1 MLKLKILNM
10 QNKLSLAWKQNYYKA
25 MKAASRE
32 NFIKAINHQQPDRV
46 VVDFGSTPVT
56 GIHVLIVEKLRH
68 YYGLEKR
75 PVKVIEP
82 YQMLGEIDADLIRE
96 MNIDVIGLF
105 SAKNMFGVPNDDW
118 KVHKTLWGQEVLF
131 PGNFNYTFNSNGD
144 ILMYPEGDT
153 SVPPSGIMPKSGYF
167 FDALDRQGPVDESTL
182 KVDDNLEEFSLLTDQ
197 DIEYWKNQIYS
208 ITDSSKAIVASF
220 GGTALGDI
228 ALVPAVGL
236 KNPKGIRGVEEW
248 YISTLTREDFIK
260 EIYDRQT
267 DIAIEN
273 LKVLNKVVGNKI
285 DVVFTCGTD
294 FGTQNS
300 TFCSTET
307 FDRMWLPYYK
317 KVNDW
322 VHLNT
327 SWKTFKHSCGA
338 VEPLMPHFIEA
349 GFDIINPVQINASG
363 MDPKKLKKKYGNNLV
378 FWGGGVDTQG
388 VFAFGT
394 PAQVKEQVR
403 NQCDIMNENGG
414 FVFNTVHNIQ
424 ANVPFENVVA
434 MLDALKEY

>member
-1 MLKLKILNM
+1 MET
-10 QNKLSLAWKQNYYKA
+10 SSKQNFLKT
-25 MKAASRE
+25 
-32 NFIKAINHQQPDRV
+32 INHQQPNRV
-46 VVDFGSTPVT
+46 VVDFGSTAVT
-56 GIHVLIVEKLRH
+56 GIHVLIIEKLRD
-68 YYGLEKR
+68 YYGLEKK

-82 YQMLGEIDADLIRE
+82 YQMLGEIDNDLLKA

-105 SAKNMFGVPNDDW
+105 STKNMFGVPNENW
-118 KVHKTLWGQEVLF
+118 KVHKTLWGQDVLF
-131 PGNFNYTFNSNGD
+131 PANFNYTYNSNGD

-153 SVPPSGIMPKSGYF
+153 SVPPSAIMPKSGYF
-167 FDALDRQGPVDESTL
+167 FDALDRQQPIDESRL
-182 KVDDNLEEFSLLTDQ
+182 KVEDNLEEFGNITEQELD
-197 DIEYWKNQIYS
+197 YWKNLAS
-208 ITDSSKAIVASF
+208 SLTDNSKAVVASL

-228 ALVPAVGL
+228 ALVPAINL

-248 YISTLTREDFIK
+248 YISTLIREDFVK

-273 LKVLNKVVGNKI
+273 LKLLHKVIGNKI

-300 TFCSTET
+300 TFCSPVT
-307 FDRMWLPYYK
+307 FDRVWLPYYR

-322 VHLNT
+322 IHQNT

-338 VEPLMPHFIEA
+338 VEPLISHFIES

-363 MDPKKLKKKYGNNLV
+363 MDPKKLKKEYGDKIV

-394 PAQVKEQVR
+394 PSQVKEQVKT
-403 NQCDIMNENGG
+403 QCEILNNNGG

-424 ANVPFENVVA
+424 ANVPFQNVVA
-434 MLDALKEY
+434 MLEALKEV

>member
-1 MLKLKILNM
+1 ML
-10 QNKLSLAWKQNYYKA
+10 S
-25 MKAASRE
+25 ASRQ
-32 NFIKAINHQQPDRV
+32 NFIKTINHQQPDKV
-46 VVDFGSTPVT
+46 VVDFGSTGVT
-56 GIHVLIVEKLRH
+56 GIHVLIVEKLRE
-68 YYGLEKR
+68 YYGLEKK

-82 YQMLGEIDADLIRE
+82 YQMLGEIDPDLIKA
-96 MNIDVIGLF
+96 MDIDVIGLF
-105 SAKNMFGVPNDDW
+105 SAKNMFGVPNEGW

-131 PGNFNYTFNSNGD
+131 PGTFNYTYNSNGD

-153 SVPPSGIMPKSGYF
+153 SVPPSGMMPKSGYF
-167 FDALDRQGPVDESTL
+167 FDALDRQQPVDETAL
-182 KVDDNLEEFSLLTDQ
+182 RIEDNLEEFGHVTEQELS
-197 DIEYWKNQIYS
+197 YWKYQI
-208 ITDSSKAIVASF
+208 DSLDDSKAVVASL

-228 ALVPAVGL
+228 ALVPAINL

-248 YISTLTREDFIK
+248 YISTLIREDFVK

-273 LKVLNKVVGNKI
+273 LKLLYKVIGNKI

-300 TFCSTET
+300 TFCSPET
-307 FDRMWLPYYK
+307 YDRVWLPYYR

-322 VHLNT
+322 IHLNT

-338 VEPLMPHFIEA
+338 VEVLLAHFIES
-349 GFDIINPVQINASG
+349 GFDIINPVQINAAG
-363 MDPKKLKKKYGNNLV
+363 MEPRKLKKEYGDRIV

-394 PAQVKEQVR
+394 PAQVKEQVKT
-403 NQCDIMNENGG
+403 QCEILNNNGG
-414 FVFNTVHNIQ
+414 FVFNTIHNIQ
-424 ANVPFENVVA
+424 ANVPFKNVVA
-434 MLDALKEY
+434 MLDALKEL